1 MCMPI
6 TKRWAITQN
15 LKQAKDYVTDEN
27 KCLIVDNNLKKV
39 FQYTI
44 NETKTKN
51 KNGDD
56 IDVTIKSMNNRL
68 VSGINCNPNHVVEEM
83 ERVQQHY
90 DTDKDNKI
98 AYHQVQ
104 SFNYNDP
111 VDAIQVHQMGIE
123 LAKRMYPNYQV
134 LVTTH
139 QDKAHLHNH
148 FIINATSLS
157 GKKLRDDFY
166 GNEGLMKLREVSDA
180 IAKEHGCKIIEDAR
194 LIGTHENDKSIPA
207 YMIDMNAKYR
217 WKEVIKKEI
226 NEYKRIVSSLNDLL
240 ELLAHNGYEI
250 KKGKHIAIRPV
261 GASKYFRLDTLGD
274 GYTQKELIY
283 YFACQAR
290 HYWEDE
296 ELRRY
301 QLKKIEEE
309 YGRYFAN
316 RMMDYVASISNSQ
329 KWLNQNHRD
338 DHYDKTKYP
347 RYQKASMQTMN
358 ELEKMYNQL
367 DLYEKYNIHSFEGLI
382 IATRD
387 LNLRIE
393 SIEKELEK
401 RENEYSKKVELN
413 KWYETYM
420 KYYNHYCV
428 YLEEKKWHDI
438 PEDKVPIEVKL
449 FLSVKDKIGNM
460 AMDDVRN
467 AMLDFQKEKMDY
479 QHDIAELSYLKY
491 EKVLLDDAKEMKLKE
506 NEDLIP
512 SIQITKNMIDSDKST
527 STEYFVKIPYTDK
540 YTYIL
545 KDAVIWNKYEK
556 GQVYLVNDMDMD
568 LYNEDGD
575 IVETVSGNELQRIS
589 EGRKEDITEMYK
601 KIRAIENN
609 GLVFTVDVKM
619 FNSII
624 PDKNGMYRVRVPY
637 TQDYIDVPLTN
648 MFWLK
653 ENKTAQIFFE
663 NGKDIRYH
671 QKNTAGNTQNVR
683 IIKTNDLKNYFE
695 KKRKENK
702 SNIREEVE

>member
-1 MCMPI
+1 MPI

-15 LKQAKDYVTDEN
+15 LKQTKDYVTDEN
-27 KCLIVDNNLKKV
+27 KCLIVDNDLKKV
-39 FQYTI
+39 FQYTV
-44 NETKTKN
+44 NEAKTKN
-51 KNGDD
+51 RNGNDV
-56 IDVTIKSMNNRL
+56 DVTIKSMDNRL
-68 VSGINCNPNHVVEEM
+68 VSGINCNPNHAVEEM

-166 GNEGLMKLREVSDA
+166 GNEGLMKLREVSDT

-261 GASKYFRLDTLGD
+261 GASKYFRLDTLGE

-296 ELRRY
+296 ELRIY

-316 RMMDYVASISNSQ
+316 RIMEYVASISSSQ
-329 KWLNQNHRD
+329 KLLSQNHRND
-338 DHYDKTKYP
+338 RYDKTKYP
-347 RYQKASMQTMN
+347 QYQKASTQTVN

-382 IATRD
+382 MTTRD
-387 LNLRIE
+387 LTSKIE
-393 SIEKELEK
+393 SIEKDLEN
-401 RENEYSKKVELN
+401 REKEYSKKLELN
-413 KWYETYM
+413 KWYEIYM

-438 PEDKVPIEVKL
+438 SDDKVPIEVKL

-506 NEDLIP
+506 NEELIP
-512 SIQITKNMIDSDKST
+512 SIKITKNMIDFEKST
-527 STEYFVKIPYTDK
+527 NTEYFVKIPYTDK
-540 YTYIL
+540 YIYIL

-609 GLVFTVDVKM
+609 NGLVFTVDVKM
-619 FNSII
+619 FDSII
-624 PDKNGMYRVRVPY
+624 PDKDGMYHVRVPY
-637 TQDYIDVPLTN
+637 TQGYIDVPLNN

-663 NGKDIRYH
+663 NGKDIRYYS
-671 QKNTAGNTQNVR
+671 KNIAGNTQNVR
-683 IIKTNDLKNYFE
+683 IIKTNDLKSYFE
-695 KKRKENK
+695 KKIKENK

>member
-1 MCMPI
+1 MPI

-15 LKQAKDYVTDEN
+15 LKQTKDYVTDEN
-27 KCLIVDNNLKKV
+27 KCLIVDNDLKKV
-39 FQYTI
+39 FQYTV
-44 NETKTKN
+44 NEAKTKN
-51 KNGDD
+51 RNGNDV
-56 IDVTIKSMNNRL
+56 DVTIKSMDNRL
-68 VSGINCNPNHVVEEM
+68 VSGINCNPNHAVEEM

-166 GNEGLMKLREVSDA
+166 GNEGLMKLREVSDT

-296 ELRRY
+296 ELRIY

-316 RMMDYVASISNSQ
+316 RIMEYVASISSSQ
-329 KWLNQNHRD
+329 KLLSQNHRND
-338 DHYDKTKYP
+338 RYDKTKYP
-347 RYQKASMQTMN
+347 QYQKASTQTVN

-382 IATRD
+382 MTTRD
-387 LNLRIE
+387 LTSKIE
-393 SIEKELEK
+393 SIEKDLEN
-401 RENEYSKKVELN
+401 REKEYSKKLELN
-413 KWYETYM
+413 KWYEIYM

-438 PEDKVPIEVKL
+438 SDDKVPIEVKL

-506 NEDLIP
+506 NEELIP
-512 SIQITKNMIDSDKST
+512 SIKITKNMIDFEKST
-527 STEYFVKIPYTDK
+527 NTEYFVKIPYTDK
-540 YTYIL
+540 YIYIL

-609 GLVFTVDVKM
+609 NGLVFTVDVKM
-619 FNSII
+619 FDSII
-624 PDKNGMYRVRVPY
+624 PDKDGMYHVRVPY
-637 TQDYIDVPLTN
+637 TQGYIDVPLNN

-663 NGKDIRYH
+663 NGKDIRYYS
-671 QKNTAGNTQNVR
+671 KNIAGNTQNVR
-683 IIKTNDLKNYFE
+683 IIKTNDLKSYFE
-695 KKRKENK
+695 KKIKENK

>member
-1 MCMPI
+1 MPI

-15 LKQAKDYVTDEN
+15 LKQTKDYVTDEN
-27 KCLIVDNNLKKV
+27 KCLIVDNDLKKV
-39 FQYTI
+39 FQYTV
-44 NETKTKN
+44 NEAKTKN
-51 KNGDD
+51 RNGNDV
-56 IDVTIKSMNNRL
+56 DVTIKSMDNRL
-68 VSGINCNPNHVVEEM
+68 VSEINCNPNHAVEEM

-166 GNEGLMKLREVSDA
+166 GNEGLMKLREVSDT

-296 ELRRY
+296 ELRIY

-316 RMMDYVASISNSQ
+316 RIMEYVASISSSQ
-329 KWLNQNHRD
+329 KLLSQNHRND
-338 DHYDKTKYP
+338 RYDKTKYP
-347 RYQKASMQTMN
+347 QYQKASTQTVN

-382 IATRD
+382 MTTRD
-387 LNLRIE
+387 LTSKIE
-393 SIEKELEK
+393 SIEKDLEN
-401 RENEYSKKVELN
+401 REKEYSKKLELN
-413 KWYETYM
+413 KWYEIYM

-438 PEDKVPIEVKL
+438 SDDKVPIEVKL

-506 NEDLIP
+506 NEELIP
-512 SIQITKNMIDSDKST
+512 SIKITKNMIDFEKST
-527 STEYFVKIPYTDK
+527 NTEYFVKIPYTDK
-540 YTYIL
+540 YIYIL

-609 GLVFTVDVKM
+609 NGLVFTVDVKM
-619 FNSII
+619 FDSII
-624 PDKNGMYRVRVPY
+624 PDKDGMYHVRVPY
-637 TQDYIDVPLTN
+637 TQGYIDVPLNN

-663 NGKDIRYH
+663 NGKDIRYYS
-671 QKNTAGNTQNVR
+671 KNIAGNTQNVR
-683 IIKTNDLKNYFE
+683 IIKTNDLKSYFE
-695 KKRKENK
+695 KKIKENK